1 MASIEKFDR
10 LSGYA
15 FDNALRLHIDSI
27 RAYENESYATAYQLS
42 IIASE
47 ELGKAIMLQEY
58 VWQHMANGWRDKDL
72 MTMQWLKSI
81 FTVHTVKHRWFA
93 GSANDFLNERPFFK
107 KTSPIINSMLSG
119 VAEEEKQK
127 STYVGLTKT
136 GKKVNLNGKIIVPR
150 LFAQP
155 NKAETQITLNNDY
168 LVVYISGFIRGMYN
182 TDSYA
187 MAQEMTQE
195 YLDLLLEIWD
205 KRGRVAQKLLKEH
218 EKHSV
223 LKNPLADWEE

>member
-1 MASIEKFDR
+1 MASTEKFDR

-15 FDNALRLHIDSI
+15 FENALRLHVDSI

-58 VWQHMANGWRDKDL
+58 VWQYTANEWRDKDPI
-72 MTMQWLKSI
+72 TTQWLKSI
-81 FTVHTVKHRWFA
+81 FTAHAVKHQWFA

-107 KTSPIINSMLSG
+107 KASPIINAMLSG

-136 GKKVNLNGKIIVPR
+136 GKKVNLNGKIIIPR

-155 NKAETQITLNNDY
+155 IKSETQITLNNDY
-168 LVVYISGFIRGMYN
+168 LVVYISGFIRGIYS

-187 MAQEMTQE
+187 MAQEMTKDN
-195 YLDLLLEIWD
+195 LDLLLGIWD
-205 KRGRVAQKLLKEH
+205 KRGRAAKKLLKEH